1 MDLMERAQSL
11 RATSEAHRLAL
22 KHNLERSAVLLAK
35 CYESLGQFVN
45 LRTRP
50 VLHGASVPVKNK
62 PQRKRSK
69 RHVVRPPKLL
79 DRSRTG
85 SRAPP
90 FRATPLAHVHG
101 EEIVSENVL
110 AFPLGGRDQRRPVL
124 VRDVPAALPLD
135 HTPMTDTDRSRH
147 FGEGLPASEEV
158 LERSKI
164 GGGSGFHNPLIEGDG
179 LSRQAVSIVPVT
191 RLRRVGT
198 ISHMGRARTPVQ
210 FNKELA
216 LRLKSAR
223 VAAGYGTQGPFAK
236 ALGIELERYKKWESG
251 RTPIQHEFIPA
262 ACELT
267 GKDANYFYGVPAREL
282 VVKRTGS

>member
-11 RATSEAHRLAL
+11 RATNEAHRLAL

-35 CYESLGQFVN
+35 FMESLGQFVN
-45 LRTRP
+45 SRTQP
-50 VLHGASVPVKNK
+50 VRHGASVPVEKK

-69 RHVVRPPKLL
+69 RHVARPPKLL

-90 FRATPLAHVHG
+90 LRTAPLAHVHG
-101 EEIVSENVL
+101 EEVIRGNVVP
-110 AFPLGGRDQRRPVL
+110 FPLGGRDQRRPVL
-124 VRDVPAALPLD
+124 VLDVAPSPPLD
-135 HTPMTDTDRSRH
+135 GAPMTYTDRIRH
-147 FGEGLPASEEV
+147 FGQGVPAPEEV
-158 LERSKI
+158 PERFQVTD
-164 GGGSGFHNPLIEGDG
+164 GGFHNPLIEGDG

-191 RLRRVGT
+191 RLGHVGT
-198 ISHMGRARTPVQ
+198 ISPMGRARTPVQ
-210 FNKELA
+210 FNRELA